1 MQNEK
6 IINVR
11 NKIKIIQQILKELK
25 NEQTKAKK

>member
-11 NKIKIIQQILKELK
+11 NKIEIIQQIIKELK
-25 NEQTKAKK
+25 NFKNEQT

>member
-11 NKIKIIQQILKELK
+11 NKIKIKIIQQIIKELK
-25 NEQTKAKK
+25 NEQT